1 MFYSTSENLPS
12 LSKEEFLQNKILFLM
27 ECHPLHHRVLMDATP
42 FKVLCP
48 RRGPQVR
55 PAAWTTLTA
64 RVLSACLCAM
74 SVVYLP
80 DLRLIST
87 QEPAPPWL
95 LHVIVFRDKQEI
107 ATAKEDFSWCPQC
120 SSLGALLRRGRCNH
134 IKAGTV
140 TTPIPQAGPSGLPT
154 TWGLSGQ

>member
-1 MFYSTSENLPS
+1 
-12 LSKEEFLQNKILFLM
+12 M
-27 ECHPLHHRVLMDATP
+27 ECHPLRHRVLMDATP

-55 PAAWTTLTA
+55 PAARTTLTA
-64 RVLSACLCAM
+64 RVVSACLCAM
-74 SVVYLP
+74 STGYLP

-107 ATAKEDFSWCPQC
+107 ATAKEDFSRCPQC
-120 SSLGALLRRGRCNH
+120 SGLDALLSLGCCNH
-134 IKAGTV
+134 IMAPMV
-140 TTPIPQAGPSGLPT
+140 TTHIPQSGASGLPT
-154 TWGLSGQ
+154 TWGLSGQSESTLPQGGSVREPVPAGAAFNQ